1 MGFES
6 AISRIHPYTMESFID
21 VSKSM
26 LPQHMRVCPWNFV
39 NHGTGLLN
47 SNEELCAYISAYG
60 EMHEIKC
67 RGAFQNID
75 FDKLGNIEI
84 WDWGCGQ
91 GLASLTL
98 IDMLREREKLHLLK
112 KVTLIEPSLVALER
126 AELNVKTAFPSI
138 QIITINKYLPAE
150 SDSVDQ
156 IRSSSYISPN
166 VIHLFSNVLDIN
178 TIDLVKLAQVVA
190 SPGKKHYI
198 MCVGPLNYG
207 AYRIDQFASIFNN
220 YTNITRISNKE
231 YAFTSRRKR
240 VTCKANCFIHDGN
253 SINHSFDVSIKPIL
267 QGGFQMKDD
276 YDIAGWFRQYGLS
289 EKALPFYERLEQ
301 CKDLNEHD
309 SIFLAPEING
319 EKIDVV
325 LVRPGMGILILKIY
339 EGRPELNRIS
349 EDMIALKNLQGNLMR
364 KHLEDVWGK
373 IAAKN
378 KHVWGIVRM
387 AILFPDCS
395 CNDIY
400 SWICNLTAQ
409 ETIGL
414 KYEYVGKKVPC
425 GFDYVRFVGN
435 DSLTSNPGTM
445 QLGWFAPIYNND
457 DFGDVTY
464 QSIMR
469 ILSPSWHSYKEGKGI
484 ELDSTQQK
492 LVSVPNVTKQING
505 VAGSG
510 KTQVLV
516 QRAVNTHLYTGNPVL
531 ILSYNI
537 ALANYIRYRLNQ
549 VKADFGRSEFTI
561 LSYHRFF
568 KMNAQSLGL
577 KPSKRRVINN
587 RQESE
592 DIQSDEFEFSYDDKY
607 IFSAK
612 ESITKRFNNIFID
625 EIQDFNPIWIE
636 IIKRYFL
643 ASDGEI
649 VVLGDAS
656 QNIYHRPLDSKGQ
669 IKVEVAR
676 NGWNNSLTK
685 SHRFLTHSL
694 SDLVVKFHDT
704 FITNTI
710 SQFDAPQAS
719 LFEEFKCLYYYNLGS
734 NVSAGRICEICNNI
748 IEERQISSSDVAIV
762 SNHIPILRS
771 IENYL
776 RKTNNKE
783 TKTAF
788 ATLDEIQ
795 QVHQSG
801 APFPERDIKN
811 IDRSKKIHFTVE
823 NQCIKI
829 SSIHSFKG
837 WETPNLI
844 LIIEPNEVNSE
855 LIYTALTRARERVIV
870 LNCGNE
876 KYHSFFSNYKN

>member
-1 MGFES
+1 MEFERV
-6 AISRIHPYTMESFID
+6 ISQIHPYTMESFIN
-21 VSKSM
+21 VSTSM
-26 LPQHMRVCPWNFV
+26 LPQHMKVCPWNFV
-39 NHGTGLLN
+39 NHGTELLK

-75 FDKLGNIEI
+75 FEQLGNIEI

-91 GLASLTL
+91 GLATLTL

-112 KVTLIEPSLVALER
+112 KVTLVEPSLIALER
-126 AELNVKTAFPSI
+126 AELNIKKAFPNI
-138 QIITINKYLPAE
+138 QIITINKYLPAD
-150 SDSVDQ
+150 SNSVDQ
-156 IRSSSYISPN
+156 IRSSSYISPT
-166 VIHLFSNVLDIN
+166 VIHLFSNILDID
-178 TIDLVKLAQVVA
+178 TIDLVKLAHIVA
-190 SPGKKHYI
+190 SPGRKHYI

-207 AYRIDQFASIFNN
+207 AYRLDQFASIFNGC
-220 YTNITRISNKE
+220 TTITHISNKE
-231 YAFTSRRKR
+231 YAYTSRRKR
-240 VTCKANCFIHDGN
+240 VTCKANCFIHDG
-253 SINHSFDVSIKPIL
+253 SSLNHSFDTSIKPIL
-267 QGGFQMKDD
+267 QDEVQMRND
-276 YDIAGWFRQYGLS
+276 YDIAGWFHQYGLY
-289 EKALPFYERLEQ
+289 EKAIPFYERMEQ

-319 EKIDVV
+319 EKMDIV
-325 LVRPGMGILILKIY
+325 LVRPGKGILILKIY
-339 EGRPELNRIS
+339 EGRPDLNRIK
-349 EDMIALKNLQGNLMR
+349 DCMIDLKNLQGNLMR

-378 KHVWGIVRM
+378 KYIWSIVRM

-395 CNDIY
+395 CNEIY
-400 SWICNLTAQ
+400 SWLNTLTHQ

-414 KYEYVGKKVPC
+414 KYEYVGHQVPC
-425 GFDYVRFVGN
+425 GFDFVRFVGN
-435 DSLTSNPGTM
+435 DSLTANTGAM
-445 QLGWFAPIYNND
+445 QLGWFAPIYNSV

-484 ELDSTQQK
+484 ELDNTQQR
-492 LVSVPNVTKQING
+492 LTSVPNVTKQING

-516 QRAVNTHLYTGNPVL
+516 QRAVNTHLHTGNPVL

-549 VKADFGRSEFTI
+549 VKADFGRGEFTI

-568 KMNAQSLGL
+568 KMNALSLGL
-577 KPSKRRVINN
+577 KPTKKRVMANGQDPEN
-587 RQESE
+587 L
-592 DIQSDEFEFSYDDKY
+592 DIDEFEFSYDD
-607 IFSAK
+607 ISFFSTK
-612 ESITKRFNNIFID
+612 EYDTKRFDNIFID

-643 ASDGEI
+643 SDGGEI

-656 QNIYHRPLDSKGQ
+656 QNIYHRPLDNKGQ

-685 SHRFLTHSL
+685 SHRFLTHAL
-694 SDLVVKFHDT
+694 SDLVIKFHKT

-710 SQFDAPQAS
+710 SQFDTTQAS
-719 LFEEFKCLYYYNLGS
+719 LFEEFNCLFYHNLDS
-734 NVSAGRICEICNNI
+734 DVSAAVIGDICNRVM
-748 IEERQISSSDVAIV
+748 EEMQISSSDVAIV
-762 SNHIPILRS
+762 SNHIPVLRS
-771 IENYL
+771 IDDYL
-776 RKTNNKE
+776 RKNCNRE

-788 ATLDEIQ
+788 ATIDEIN

-801 APFPERDIKN
+801 AIFPERDIKN

-823 NQCIKI
+823 NQCVKI

-844 LIIEPNEVNSE
+844 LIIEPTESNSE

-870 LNCGNE
+870 INCGNK
-876 KYHSFFSNYKN
+876 KYHSFFSDYKN